1 MSVGL
6 FDRLFA
12 TGEQEAGSAPPEEP
26 SFELTVTVGDEVST
40 FSIPIELMGEGSTFP
55 DSPQAGPIQT
65 ADECWVSR
73 EREVQVAGR
82 SIGGGL
88 FYLGENLL
96 SASHDFPIREPALV
110 DPALEVSSRASG
122 EGPSRFYWPSYERLS
137 PADRAAYLEW
147 LAGSRSAR
155 EVSQS
160 LVFLYFYGLERR
172 LLGDPQESSTASS
185 ERAVVIEEL
194 RRLRGEI
201 EDDQERAAL
210 VHHLGRLLEF
220 LEAQDL
226 LHGRDNFPPPRER
239 SGWRV
244 PLALRLML
252 GEVAAAKLPLPAEL
266 ALSWTV
272 TSPEA
277 YLRTPAQRCPDEFSS
292 LFELR
297 YRERFDEG
305 LRLPQGK
312 KLQIG
317 YRASSPALREI
328 EEPTSLP
335 DVSDSP
341 KLIEP
346 LRELARECCA
356 ELDPYS
362 RLLGRRPDEAKS
374 LKGIALLPAPL
385 LGAHAH
391 EDLEQLRTLLQ
402 EASSG
407 GRPWLLEANDLLA
420 RWLDK
425 PKLPKQEAVRLAQL
439 VEKLGYGMEPDVRFG
454 GNAPTRDGIVVVFP
468 AQEHDPRAPSP
479 AHATATLLLDLV
491 AAVAAADGTVTTE
504 EERHLEAHVES
515 AIDLYPGERERLRA
529 HLEQVTRV
537 KPSFAGLRKKLE
549 PLTAE
554 QKERI
559 GSGLVAVAA
568 ADGHISPEEV
578 KVLGKVFGLLGLDP
592 DSVYSQ
598 AHAAAAGASRPA
610 VPVRPNRQRRTARI
624 GARSTAPRSRR
635 RSRKPRGPPRCSRAS
650 STARMTPLPMQPPS
664 HPRQRP
670 SPPMGWTPPK
680 RPSPVPWPSGRRGR
694 GPRSRNWPHGAICSW
709 TGLSRRSTTPHS
721 SAATRPSPRETIQ
734 SKSTSRWQGR
744 CSRESAAED
753 PPP

>member
-1 MSVGL
+1 
-6 FDRLFA
+6 
-12 TGEQEAGSAPPEEP
+12 
-26 SFELTVTVGDEVST
+26 
-40 FSIPIELMGEGSTFP
+40 
-55 DSPQAGPIQT
+55 
-65 ADECWVSR
+65 
-73 EREVQVAGR
+73 
-82 SIGGGL
+82 
-88 FYLGENLL
+88 
-96 SASHDFPIREPALV
+96 
-110 DPALEVSSRASG
+110 
-122 EGPSRFYWPSYERLS
+122 
-137 PADRAAYLEW
+137 
-147 LAGSRSAR
+147 
-155 EVSQS
+155 
-160 LVFLYFYGLERR
+160 
-172 LLGDPQESSTASS
+172 
-185 ERAVVIEEL
+185 
-194 RRLRGEI
+194 
-201 EDDQERAAL
+201 
-210 VHHLGRLLEF
+210 
-220 LEAQDL
+220 
-226 LHGRDNFPPPRER
+226 
-239 SGWRV
+239 
-244 PLALRLML
+244 ML

-277 YLRTPAQRCPDEFSS
+277 YLRTPAQRCQDEFSS

-317 YRASSPALREI
+317 YRASSPALPEI

-346 LRELARECCA
+346 LRDLARECCA

-362 RLLGRRPDEAKS
+362 RLLGRRPDEAES

-407 GRPWLLEANDLLA
+407 DRPWLLEANDLLA
-420 RWLDK
+420 RWPGDK
-425 PKLPKQEAVRLAQL
+425 PKLPKQEAVRLVQL

-479 AHATATLLLDLV
+479 AHVTATLLLDLV

-504 EERHLEAHVES
+504 EERHLQAHVES
-515 AIDLYPGERERLRA
+515 AIDLYSGERERLRA
-529 HLEQVTRV
+529 HLEQVTRA

-598 AHAAAAGASRPA
+598 AHAAAAGASRQEVAGAAQPA
-610 VPVRPNRQRRTARI
+610 TEASEDRGTLDRSAIEKKIEETA
-624 GARSTAPRSRR
+624 
-635 RSRKPRGPPRCSRAS
+635 RAS
-650 STARMTPLPMQPPS
+650 SMLAGIFDSEDDAAADAAAVAPS
-664 HPRQRP
+664 AGTEPA
-670 SPPMGWTPPK
+670 
-680 RPSPVPWPSGRRGR
+680 
-694 GPRSRNWPHGAICSW
+694 N
-709 TGLSRRSTTPHS
+709 GLD
-721 SAATRPSPRETIQ
+721 
-734 SKSTSRWQGR
+734 
-744 CSRESAAED
+744 AAEAAFARALAERTSWSRAEVEELAARRDLLVDGALEAINNTAFERCDVPFSEGDD
-753 PPP
+753 PIEIDVEVAREMLS

>member
-1 MSVGL
+1 VGL
-6 FDRLFA
+6 FDRLLG
-12 TGEQEAGSAPPEEP
+12 TGEQDAASALPEEP
-26 SFELTVTVGDEVST
+26 NFELTVTVGDEVST
-40 FSIPIELMGEGSTFP
+40 FSIPIELTGEGPIFP
-55 DSPQAGPIQT
+55 DPRQAGPPQT
-65 ADECWVSR
+65 ADQCWVPH
-73 EREVQVAGR
+73 EKEVEVAGR
-82 SIGGGL
+82 RIGGGL

-96 SASHDFPIREPALV
+96 SASRDFPIREPALV
-110 DPALEVSSRASG
+110 DPTLEVASQVSD

-137 PADRAAYLEW
+137 PTGRAAYLEW
-147 LAGSRSAR
+147 LAGPRRAR

-185 ERAVVIEEL
+185 ERAAIVEEL
-194 RRLRGEI
+194 TRLRGEV

-210 VHHLGRLLEF
+210 AHHLGQLLEF

-226 LHGRDNFPPPRER
+226 LHGRSNPPLPRKR
-239 SGWRV
+239 SGWQV
-244 PLALRLML
+244 PLILRLML

-277 YLRTPAQRCPDEFSS
+277 YLRTPAQRCQGEFSS
-292 LFELR
+292 LFELH
-297 YRERFDEG
+297 YRERFGEG
-305 LRLPQGK
+305 LRLTHGK
-312 KLQIG
+312 KLQVS

-335 DVSDSP
+335 DIANSP

-346 LRELARECCA
+346 LRELARDCCA

-362 RLLGRRPDEAKS
+362 RLLGRKPTDAET

-385 LGAHAH
+385 LETHAH
-391 EDLEQLRTLLQ
+391 EELRQLRELLQ

-407 GRPWLLEANDLLA
+407 DRPWLLEANALLA
-420 RWLDK
+420 RWPGNK
-425 PKLPKQEAVRLAQL
+425 PKLPKQEAVSLVQL

-454 GNAPTRDGIVVVFP
+454 GSAPMRDGIVVIFP

-479 AHATATLLLDLV
+479 AYATAAMLLDLV

-529 HLEQVTRV
+529 HLEQVTRS
-537 KPSFAGLRKKLE
+537 KLSFTGLRKKLE
-549 PLTAE
+549 PLTSE

-559 GSGLVAVAA
+559 GSGLVTVAA

-578 KVLGKVFGLLGLDP
+578 KILGKVFGLLGLDP

-610 VPVRPNRQRRTARI
+610 VVGTDQPEEEDREDRGTLDRSAIETKIEETA
-624 GARSTAPRSRR
+624 
-635 RSRKPRGPPRCSRAS
+635 RAS
-650 STARMTPLPMQPPS
+650 SMLAGIFDSENDAEADASAVSPS
-664 HPRQRP
+664 AEIE
-670 SPPMGWTPPK
+670 S
-680 RPSPVPWPSGRRGR
+680 S
-694 GPRSRNWPHGAICSW
+694 N
-709 TGLSRRSTTPHS
+709 GLD
-721 SAATRPSPRETIQ
+721 
-734 SKSTSRWQGR
+734 
-744 CSRESAAED
+744 AAEAAFARDLAERTSWSRAEVEELAAQRDLLVDGALEAINNAAFERCDAPFSEGDD
-753 PPP
+753 PIEIDVEVTREVLA